1 MTRIR
6 FFVVFAVLGMT
17 MLAAFRK
24 PVLQTDMLTG
34 AWQTR
39 NGNEQQ
45 VLLFQDGYMTH
56 TSYDKEGRRFLQTR
70 GGPYTVQQ
78 GKLEIRIE
86 FDTRDKEKVGT
97 AETYA
102 YSLQGGRLSTSVSG
116 KEGMWE
122 RVDEGKQG
130 LSGLWEITARKGEN
144 GVTPIHRT
152 GTRKT
157 VKILS
162 GTRFQWA
169 AIDPGTKQFM
179 GTGGGTYTFKDGK
192 YTENIEFFSR
202 DSSRVG
208 SSLSFDGKLEAGDWH
223 HSGLSSRG
231 EPIYEVWSRN
241 KKGQ

>member
-1 MTRIR
+1 M
-6 FFVVFAVLGMT
+6 VFALAGII

-24 PVLQTDMLTG
+24 PVMQTDVLTG
-34 AWQTR
+34 AWQTKA
-39 NGNEQQ
+39 GNEQQ
-45 VLLFQDGYMTH
+45 VLLFQDGYFTH
-56 TSYDKEGRRFLQTR
+56 TSFDKEGRRFLRTR
-70 GGPYTVQQ
+70 GGTYAVNP
-78 GKLEIRIE
+78 GKLELRIE
-86 FDTRDKEKVGT
+86 FDTKDKEKVGV
-97 AETYA
+97 AETYV
-102 YSLQGGRLSTSVSG
+102 YSLKGGQLSTTVSG
-116 KEGMWE
+116 KEAAWQ
-122 RVDEGKQG
+122 RIDEGKEG

-144 GVTPIHRT
+144 GLTPIHRT

-179 GTGGGTYTFKDGK
+179 GTGGGTYSFKDGK

-241 KKGQ
+241 KKSQ

>member
-1 MTRIR
+1 MKRIH
-6 FFVVFAVLGMT
+6 FFIVLALAGVT

-24 PVLQTDMLTG
+24 PAIQTDALNG
-34 AWQTR
+34 AWQTK

-45 VLLFQDGYMTH
+45 VLLFQDGYVTH
-56 TSYDKEGRRFLQTR
+56 TSFDKEGRRFLQTR
-70 GGPYTVQQ
+70 GGTYSVQP
-78 GKLEIRIE
+78 GKLEMRIE
-86 FDTRDKEKVGT
+86 FDTKDKEKVGT
-97 AETYA
+97 AETY
-102 YSLQGGRLSTSVSG
+102 SFSTQGGHLTTSLSG
-116 KEGMWE
+116 KEAAWE
-122 RVDEGKQG
+122 RVDTGKEG
-130 LSGLWEITARKGEN
+130 LAGLWEITARKGEN
-144 GVTPIHRT
+144 GLTPIHRT

-179 GTGGGTYTFKDGK
+179 GTGGGTYSFKDGK

-231 EPIYEVWSRN
+231 EPIYEVWSRKN
-241 KKGQ
+241 K